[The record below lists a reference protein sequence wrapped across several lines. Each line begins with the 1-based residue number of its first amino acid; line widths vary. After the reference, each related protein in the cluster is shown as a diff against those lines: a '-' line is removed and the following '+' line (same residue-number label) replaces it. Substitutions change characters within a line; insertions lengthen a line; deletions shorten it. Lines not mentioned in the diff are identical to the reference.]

1 MPDLEPLPAPP
12 SARRGRDWLIAGAQS
27 LVASS
32 IGVLL
37 LLVGFGFVLEQHAND
52 PPAGQAALVVLDAL
66 LGLPIALA
74 IGPMR
79 MLPPGRA
86 HTVLHLLAAGAT
98 GLSAWAAPAGLLALY
113 RIGVAQR
120 PMIERLAMGLLAL
133 TTLAQL
139 ALDSAAGGGTDQWDW
154 LGALALALVIGGG
167 VLILGK
173 LRGTREELLRSL
185 HHQAEAAE
193 RARSAAEGQRESAE
207 QARDAAQRAR
217 AAAERERD
225 AIAARARAEERT
237 AIARDMHDSLSHH
250 LSAIAMHAGAMAYR
264 TDLPPDELRRVA
276 STVRD
281 SAQQAGDEL
290 REALLTLRTTDSEA
304 PLATAPTLGD
314 IVDSARADGQDVIL
328 SWQDLDPKTLATG
341 GRSTV
346 VALARM
352 LAEVVTNAAKHAP
365 GSPLEVRLARRDGR
379 LVLTAVNPLPAE
391 DAPPAVASTGHGLI
405 GVQERARLLGGEA
418 RCGRT
423 EGTFE
428 VEAWVPW

>member
-1 MPDLEPLPAPP
+1 MTDLEPRPAPP

-27 LVASS
+27 LVASAV
-32 IGVLL
+32 GLLL

-52 PPAGQAALVVLDAL
+52 PPAGQVALVGLDVL

-79 MLPPGRA
+79 MLPQGR
-86 HTVLHLLAAGAT
+86 TRTIVHLVAAAAT

-120 PMIERLAMGLLAL
+120 PMIERLAVGLLAL

-139 ALDSAAGGGTDQWDW
+139 ALDSAAGGETDRWDW
-154 LGALALALVIGGG
+154 LATLALALGIGGG
-167 VLILGK
+167 SLILGK

-185 HHQAEAAE
+185 HHQAQAAE
-193 RARSAAEGQRESAE
+193 QARSAAEGQRASAE

-217 AAAERERD
+217 AAAEGERD
-225 AIAARARAEERT
+225 AVAARARAEERT
-237 AIARDMHDSLSHH
+237 AIARDVHDSLSHH

-264 TDLPPDELRRVA
+264 TDLPPDELRRAA

-290 REALLTLRTTDSEA
+290 REALLTLRTSDSDA
-304 PLATAPTLGD
+304 PLATAPTLSD
-314 IVDSARADGQDVIL
+314 IVDSARADGQDVTL
-328 SWQDLDPKTLATG
+328 SWQDLDPQALATR

-352 LAEVVTNAAKHAP
+352 LTELVTNAAKHAP
-365 GSPLEVRLARRDGR
+365 GRPLEVTLARRDGR
-379 LVLTAVNPLPAE
+379 LVLTAVNPLPSE
-391 DAPPAVASTGHGLI
+391 DAPPGAPSTGYGLI
-405 GVQERARLLGGEA
+405 GIQERARLLGGEA
-418 RCGRT
+418 RCDHV
-423 EGTFE
+423 EDTFE